1 MFLSIE
7 QTGDV
12 QCDNGT
18 NERTI
23 RKIEELS
30 NDDEDSAGV
39 VKGKTQ
45 ATRNM
50 TGE

>member
-1 MFLSIE
+1 MFPFIE
-7 QTGDV
+7 QKKDV

-18 NERTI
+18 HERTI
-23 RKIEELS
+23 RKIEELN
-30 NDDEDSAGV
+30 NDKENTDGV
-39 VKGKTQ
+39 VEGKTQ